1 MRKGRSILL
10 QKVYLAEFSP
20 RTRTVTAEQSPDAVI
35 LTLCARSYLVSG
47 TLLFL
52 TDRVH
57 ILVGKYSSLAHSID
71 FYVGINHDY
80 RALTTYPL
88 STILSGNTLPN
99 EAQDDYNRH
108 QIIIGNDVWIG
119 GDVRLMGGVHIG
131 NGAVIGAGAVVAKDV
146 PPYAIVVGNPARV
159 IKYRFDEE
167 TIARLQRIKW
177 WNWKKED
184 IERYI
189 PEFNN
194 DMAAFLDQFDPGEQ
208 QEESDETAVSIRALR
223 ADGFHVSYFIPDF
236 EIAPPYA
243 VWPCVI
249 DSFLAAYTAEDKA
262 ALVLAMPDVEGVDN
276 YAEAIASRITEFGEC
291 APLVLSH
298 PCTAAMPFSIA
309 ALKASS
315 AYITTREAIC
325 SSAVDYAGDAGLTIR
340 YGLDQG
346 VLLFPSV

>member
-1 MRKGRSILL
+1 MDISIKEPTYDN
-10 QKVYLAEFSP
+10 QRYYLPEKKEI
-20 RTRTVTAEQSPDAVI
+20 TAVSIGPMTYI
-35 LTLCARSYLVSG
+35 VSG
-47 TLLFL
+47 YL
-52 TDRVH
+52 TIGSNQCHALIGR
-57 ILVGKYSSLAHSID
+57 YSSLAYDLSFDI
-71 FYVGINHDY
+71 GMNHDY
-80 RALTTYPL
+80 RCVTTYSQHQIIPHAYASEDG
-88 STILSGNTLPN
+88 STVNP
-99 EAQDDYNRH
+99 AADPMNRH
-108 QIIIGNDVWIG
+108 QLIIGNDVWIG
-119 GDVRLMGGVHIG
+119 AHVRLMGGVHIG

-236 EIAPPYA
+236 EIDPPYA

-346 VLLFPSV
+346 VLLFPPV